1 MKNIIVRGILA
12 GIFIGIGCLA
22 YLSIGGI
29 IGAILFAFGLTSVVL
44 TQSKLFT
51 GMAGFWKSYK
61 DILILIPVILLN
73 FIGCFIVGMCVDGV
87 DASQI
92 VNARLTA
99 SLSHIFIYSIGTGII
114 MSTAVKYAKELNN
127 FIPLLLGVPLFI
139 LCGMPHCIADICYY
153 SIEGWKISYVLPWL
167 TSIIGNF
174 IGCNYIKLLNYKTI
188 LTL

>member
-22 YLSIGGI
+22 YLFIGGI
-29 IGAILFAFGLTSVVL
+29 VGAILFAFGLTSAVL
-44 TQSKLFT
+44 TQSKLFA

-139 LCGMPHCIADICYY
+139 LCGMPHCNADICYY

-174 IGCNYIKLLNYKTI
+174 IGCNYIKLLNYKII